1 MGMNITDNMVDAL
14 RDAVRPYLT
23 DKRYSHTLAV
33 EEEAAFLGSLY
44 LPQKTNE
51 LRCAALLHDITKKLS
66 PEEHIG
72 LCQELGITVTPDM
85 EHSPKLF
92 HAITGAALA
101 EKDLPRYA
109 DPDVISGIRWHTT
122 GYGGMTM
129 FESII
134 YLADYIEKTRTFDE
148 CVALRKFFY
157 DGLREADGED
167 RKYRVFLETMIM
179 SFDMTV
185 RILTEEKSLIDRN
198 TVEARNGFLVKLH
211 GLEQK

>member
-1 MGMNITDNMVDAL
+1 METMITENMVDEL
-14 RDAVRPYLT
+14 RNAVRPYLE

-66 PEEHIG
+66 PEEHIS

-85 EHSPKLF
+85 ENSPKLF

-101 EKDLPRYA
+101 KKDFPRYA
-109 DPDVISGIRWHTT
+109 DSEVISGIRWHTT
-122 GYGGMTM
+122 GYAGMDM

-148 CVALRKFFY
+148 CVALRKFFC
-157 DGLREADGED
+157 DGLREADGDD
-167 RKYRVFLETMIM
+167 RKYRLFLETMVM

-198 TVEARNGFLVKLH
+198 TVEARNSFLMKLR
-211 GLEQK
+211 GLEKK